1 MDLTGRIKLIFLLPV
16 CWITYG
22 SYRENWV
29 ACQSDLG
36 KKSWILYSISPVS
49 LSRKLA
55 NMCLNQL
62 PLSHNTTEQLY
73 ENVFPVYLFS
83 IYLFIY
89 LFI

>member
-1 MDLTGRIKLIFLLPV
+1 MDLTGRIELHVNQIWEKRVEFFTQFHLFPF
-16 CWITYG
+16 
-22 SYRENWV
+22 
-29 ACQSDLG
+29 
-36 KKSWILYSISPVS
+36 
-49 LSRKLA
+49 RKLA

-89 LFI
+89 LAYYEHSLSTRLICSSSTIHH